1 MMIAALV
8 AMGLLAGAAVWG
20 LFDDDDSSG
29 VTDEPDTPEEPEEP
43 EEPDIGASVT
53 ENEDGTVSVELGADE
68 TGSLVALRVSSDY
81 YVGSGSGHGTA
92 NDYSLTLYLMPEGVE
107 FPENLDDLPADV
119 FSADELADTLGLEEL
134 ASWDLGQEGHNPEPW
149 ADGAGPVS
157 MWDTRVEAPEI
168 ETDAPM
174 SIFEID
180 DSDGLIVSLGATDDL
195 DFLSDDTVRVH
206 HFNETDGDGETE
218 VAEDGV
224 FAGTDGGDIILVN
237 PNQTGE
243 ITIDAGDGDDTITVG
258 ADQNVTSA
266 LASGFGTAEDDG
278 ADVITVYLPDYVA
291 PEDSSEV
298 LGEAGSI
305 DFRDED
311 DSLTVVLPDPAE
323 ASVYIIHE
331 REDVG
336 ESETLY
342 RANTYLIVL
351 GPPGA
356 AITDAELRAWFDAPA
371 DNADLGLRVVSEIDL
386 GAASG
391 SLGDDGNP
399 DWDYDHRN
407 LNPDFTFDGTL
418 AGEVTISY

>member
-8 AMGLLAGAAVWG
+8 AMGLLAGAAVWDF
-20 LFDDDDSSG
+20 FDDDDSAE
-29 VTDEPDTPEEPEEP
+29 VMDEPDEPETP
-43 EEPDIGASVT
+43 DEPDIGATVT
-53 ENEDGTVSVELGADE
+53 ENEDGTVSVELGEDE

-81 YVGSGSGHGTA
+81 YVGSESGHGTA

-107 FPENLDDLPADV
+107 FPENLDALPDDV
-119 FSADELADTLGLEEL
+119 FSAAELAESLGLEEL

-149 ADGAGPVS
+149 ADGTGPVS
-157 MWDTRVEAPEI
+157 MWDTRVGAPDI
-168 ETDAPM
+168 VTDAPM

-180 DSDGLIVSLGATDDL
+180 DSDGLIVSLGETDDL

-206 HFNETDGDGETE
+206 HFNETDGDDETE
-218 VAEDGV
+218 VAADGT
-224 FAGTDGGDIILVN
+224 FAGTDGDDIILVN

-266 LASGFGTAEDDG
+266 LATGNGTAEDDG
-278 ADVITVYLPDYVA
+278 ADVITVHLPAYVA
-291 PEDSSEV
+291 PENPSDV
-298 LGEAGSI
+298 IGEAGSI

-311 DSLTVVLPDPAE
+311 DSLTVVLPDPSE
-323 ASVYIIHE
+323 ASVYMVHQ

-336 ESETLY
+336 QAESLY
-342 RANTYLIVL
+342 VANTYFVVL
-351 GPPGA
+351 GPPGE
-356 AITDAELRAWFDAPA
+356 AITDAQLRAWFDAPA

-391 SLGDDGNP
+391 NLGDDGNP
-399 DWDYDHRN
+399 EWDYDHRN
-407 LNPDFTFDGTL
+407 MDPDITFDGTL
-418 AGEVTISY
+418 AGQVQVSY